1 MVTSQTTG
9 YAESRRARLNS
20 RRMVLFI
27 ALIVASLA
35 AIPNSTSCANSDPLA
50 ALIARARVAFGP
62 GLGKLRS
69 TYFAGTIDAGGIR
82 HTFQSWTDRTNGRYS
97 IVVDTGPSSWS
108 EGYDGDHAWWR
119 DSKGIVL
126 PQTGPAAKFRTAI
139 DVFENAG
146 GLFKPDYGGLSVGYP
161 GTRTES
167 GKAYQAIEVR
177 VPGGESVEDWYDAG
191 TALHARQIRNSGGQT
206 ITRDFSNYQNISGVV
221 IAFQTRVSYP
231 NAAAETVTITEA
243 KVNIADLEEHL
254 RRPLSAANDFSLPGG
269 ETVVPFKYTDHEILV
284 EVRINGKGPFRFAL
298 DSGGHNLMDPTVAW
312 GVGAS
317 AIGTGQPRGGIGEG
331 SSMMQLVRVGQL
343 SIGGATLTDQYFH
356 IAHIER
362 PGSLIGVQG
371 LTYTPGP
378 QGLIGWEVLA
388 RFVTTIDFPTGK
400 IILRMAAPQA
410 PASQKIPLFFEDSLP
425 EFTCRIGGVEG
436 TCLADTGSAASLI
449 VTSPFARMHKDV
461 VPVGLDPTGYKVFG
475 FRGRSRGARGT
486 LASFQMG
493 PVTLTNVEAA
503 FSSDQRGGLANP
515 WLAAIVGNQVW
526 SRFSLTFDYAHATMV
541 VAGNTA
547 ADAH

>member
-1 MVTSQTTG
+1 
-9 YAESRRARLNS
+9 
-20 RRMVLFI
+20 
-27 ALIVASLA
+27 
-35 AIPNSTSCANSDPLA
+35 
-50 ALIARARVAFGP
+50 
-62 GLGKLRS
+62 
-69 TYFAGTIDAGGIR
+69 
-82 HTFQSWTDRTNGRYS
+82 
-97 IVVDTGPSSWS
+97 
-108 EGYDGDHAWWR
+108 
-119 DSKGIVL
+119 
-126 PQTGPAAKFRTAI
+126 
-139 DVFENAG
+139 
-146 GLFKPDYGGLSVGYP
+146 
-161 GTRTES
+161 
-167 GKAYQAIEVR
+167 
-177 VPGGESVEDWYDAG
+177 VEDWYDAG

-221 IAFQTRVSYP
+221 IAYQTRVSYP
-231 NAAAETVTITEA
+231 NAAAETITITEA
-243 KVNIADLEEHL
+243 KVNIADLDEHL

-312 GVGAS
+312 EVGAS

-400 IILRMAAPQA
+400 IILRTAAPQA
-410 PASQKIPLFFEDSLP
+410 PASQKIPLFFENSLP
-425 EFTCRIGGVEG
+425 EFTCRISGVEG
-436 TCLADTGSAASLI
+436 TCLADTGSAASVI

-461 VPVGLDPTGYKVFG
+461 APVGLDPTGYKVFG
-475 FRGRSRGARGT
+475 FGGRSRGARGT

-515 WLAAIVGNQVW
+515 RLAAIVGNQVW